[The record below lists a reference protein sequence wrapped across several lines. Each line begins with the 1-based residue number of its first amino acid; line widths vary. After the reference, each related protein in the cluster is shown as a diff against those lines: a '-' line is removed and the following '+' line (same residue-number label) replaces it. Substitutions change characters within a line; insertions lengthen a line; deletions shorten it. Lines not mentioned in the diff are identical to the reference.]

1 MVHVYSREELLV
13 AIRDCQNAI
22 QWIKAEIE
30 EKEDEMRYYT
40 SADCDSVPYSN
51 LDAIV
56 DRLNY
61 ELMNKEDDLEMYQEN
76 LEKMS

>member
-22 QWIKAEIE
+22 QWIKAEFE

-40 SADCDSVPYSN
+40 SADCDLVPYSN
-51 LDAIV
+51 FDAIV

-61 ELMNKEDDLEMYQEN
+61 ELMNKEDDLEMY
-76 LEKMS
+76 